1 MAKILVV
8 DDNIDMLD
16 TLDHL
21 FTFYNFEV
29 LRAENGKIGIEV
41 AKREK
46 PGIIILDGLMP
57 VMNGFEACEKLKS
70 DHLTKNIPV
79 IFLSANYT
87 DRPHLLMGYELG
99 ADDYILKPFNAK
111 ELISKVKML
120 LHRTKLIEK
129 IRNENCLLQKQ
140 NFEQALPGV
149 DSPFSNQYT
158 DNSVID
164 PLTGLY
170 SIDFFK
176 NFLVKNLIQ
185 LTREKERIAIILI
198 EIGNF
203 ETINTVYGSKTSDYV
218 LTKIANILI
227 KNTVSPNV
235 IFRAWKNKFGVFLLN
250 SPNNDFVAEREHIR
264 QKIQRTRI
272 FDSKF
277 FQQRRTAQRRK
288 QPKQNITV
296 NLGVTILDP
305 NCDPSE
311 MLAHAEAVLHEA
323 AILDHKRTKK
333 YSNLVR
339 N

>member
-70 DHLTKNIPV
+70 NHITKDIPV

-120 LHRTKLIEK
+120 LHRTKLIEE
-129 IRNENCLLQKQ
+129 IRHENCFLQKQ
-140 NFEQALPGV
+140 NFEQTLPGV
-149 DSPFSNQYT
+149 DSPFSDQYM
-158 DNSVID
+158 DNSIID
-164 PLTGLY
+164 LLTGLY

-176 NFLVKNLIQ
+176 NYLVKNLIQ
-185 LTREKERIAIILI
+185 LTCEKELVAIILI

-203 ETINTVYGSKTSDYV
+203 ETVNTVYGSKTSDYV
-218 LTKIANILI
+218 LTKVANILI
-227 KNTVSPNV
+227 KNTVAPNV
-235 IFRAWKNKFGVFLLN
+235 IFRAWKNKFGIFLLN
-250 SPNNDFVAEREHIR
+250 SPNNDFTAERERIR
-264 QKIQRTRI
+264 QKIQRSGI

-277 FQQRRTAQRRK
+277 FQQRRTVQRRK
-288 QPKQNITV
+288 QPKENITV
-296 NLGVTILDP
+296 NLGVTTLDP

-311 MLAHAEAVLHEA
+311 MLARAEAALHEA
-323 AILDHKRTKK
+323 AISDHKRTKK